1 MEPRTGCVIRIWL
14 LTKAEKTAVRL
25 HGIPRQ
31 DCIKI
36 LRTPL
41 GEEKMSKYEL
51 FCLIFMALDAD
62 WDETHN
68 EELGQY
74 LSDANPFLFA
84 ENVSAVQDVFIKFSN
99 FVGDREVNKTNSFS
113 IAKEYIDYLNIP
125 AVSESFSTLE
135 PEQWNEA
142 LEEYLSAEHKG

>member
-1 MEPRTGCVIRIWL
+1 
-14 LTKAEKTAVRL
+14 
-25 HGIPRQ
+25 
-31 DCIKI
+31 
-36 LRTPL
+36 
-41 GEEKMSKYEL
+41 MSKYEL

-125 AVSESFSTLE
+125 AVSEPFSTLE